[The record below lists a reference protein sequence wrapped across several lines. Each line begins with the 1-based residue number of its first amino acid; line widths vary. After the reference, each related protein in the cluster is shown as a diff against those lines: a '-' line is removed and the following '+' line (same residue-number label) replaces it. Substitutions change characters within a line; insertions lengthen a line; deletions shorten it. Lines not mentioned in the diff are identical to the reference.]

1 LKSSPKIIGFDRT
14 LQEMVEQIK
23 LNNKYK
29 SDQIWSVLRERVI
42 ELCAQ
47 FLYNCWP
54 KSDLNRFKCDTSYIN
69 KNMRIKLSPDSI
81 NCN

>member
-14 LQEMVEQIK
+14 LQETVEQIK

-29 SDQIWSVLRERVI
+29 SDQIWSALRERVI

-47 FLYNCWP
+47 FLYNCWAKP
-54 KSDLNRFKCDTSYIN
+54 DLNRFICDTSYMN
-69 KNMRIKLSPDSI
+69 KNMRIKVSSDSM